1 MDKNTL
7 YELLTQSGIE
17 YNIYDH
23 EPLYTVEDLKNLRGT
38 ITGAH
43 SKNLFLRDQKKNFF
57 LISLLEDTQIDL
69 KKIVEPLN
77 SKKLS
82 FAQPNYLKDLMNI
95 EPGSVSPFGLINDK
109 DKKINFFLDQRFL
122 NYDYVNFHPLTNTAT
137 VQLKPKI
144 LCDFISSKHKL
155 VNMIDITNYQKDL

>member
-23 EPLYTVEDLKNLRGT
+23 EPLYTVEDSKNLRGT

-57 LISLLEDTQIDL
+57 LISL
-69 KKIVEPLN
+69 
-77 SKKLS
+77 
-82 FAQPNYLKDLMNI
+82 
-95 EPGSVSPFGLINDK
+95 
-109 DKKINFFLDQRFL
+109 
-122 NYDYVNFHPLTNTAT
+122 
-137 VQLKPKI
+137 
-144 LCDFISSKHKL
+144 
-155 VNMIDITNYQKDL
+155 